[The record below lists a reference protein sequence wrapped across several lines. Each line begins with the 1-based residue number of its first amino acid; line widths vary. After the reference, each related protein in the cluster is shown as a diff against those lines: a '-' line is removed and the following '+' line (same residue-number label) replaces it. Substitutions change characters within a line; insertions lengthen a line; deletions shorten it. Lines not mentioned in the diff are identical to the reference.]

1 MTQTTVS
8 PITITYADMPDRAEV
23 AEAFA
28 AFVALDPAST
38 LYDLFVALRD
48 NHDIDVS
55 DLVDCIL
62 GEMMSKALWK
72 MSD

>member
-1 MTQTTVS
+1 MDTTAD
-8 PITITYADMPDRAEV
+8 PITVTYADTPDRAAIV
-23 AEAFA
+23 EAFA
-28 AFVALDPAST
+28 DFAALDPAAT

-72 MSD
+72 MAD